1 MINQHSVL
9 PVYYQVKN
17 DLQTRIKDREF
28 LPGARLPSESMLSQ
42 HYQVSRQAMRHALG
56 ELASQ
61 GVIRPRQG
69 VGWFVNGPRLVKPL
83 PVLSSYTAQM
93 AALSPD
99 SDVKVISQEQLPAS
113 PEVAE
118 ALAIESSEPVIRIER
133 LGAIAHEPVTL
144 LTAYLPADICPG
156 LINAPLDD
164 TSVYAYLNDE
174 CGVRFVRASSRLEV
188 VFADPKQA
196 GLLQVKEG
204 HPLIR
209 LEGTSFTEAG
219 RAGEFT
225 SLEYVHERF
234 QFTIE
239 SYRDEATQRTL
250 IAAR

>member
-17 DLQTRIKDREF
+17 DLQIRIRDREF
-28 LPGARLPSESMLSQ
+28 LPGARLPSESELSQ

-56 ELASQ
+56 QLATE
-61 GVIRPRQG
+61 GVIRPRRG
-69 VGWFVNGPRLVKPL
+69 VGWFVNGDRLVKPL

-99 SDVKVISQEQLPAS
+99 SDVTVISREQIPAT
-113 PEVAE
+113 PEVEE
-118 ALAIESSEPVIRIER
+118 ALGLESSAPVIRIER
-133 LGAIAHEPVTL
+133 LGTIADEPVTL
-144 LTAYLPADICPG
+144 LTAYLPTDICPG
-156 LINAPLDD
+156 LVHAPLDGA
-164 TSVYAYLNDE
+164 SLYAYLEGE

-196 GLLQVKEG
+196 GLLRVKEG

-209 LEGTSFTEAG
+209 LEGTSYTESG

-239 SYRDEATQRTL
+239 SYRDDVNQRTL